1 MPDAYA
7 TLVREFLSDVD
18 VGWSFEIKASYQ
30 RLNDYISNHP
40 HEFPNTCLRLVHED
54 IDFDIP
60 INTSNQEVVTAA
72 VCGVSECGFADL
84 LTQLMPHWSEPRDDI
99 IKYVAD
105 AGHVECAAILLTV
118 CSALDDNSRGLQ
130 NACINDDTEMFNVLL
145 PVSDPH
151 AAWAALHKHPSLI
164 ISIGKQEC
172 FARLESI
179 VQRQTLGQHVGLMG
193 KHNQRK
199 M

>member
-7 TLVREFLSDVD
+7 TLVKEFLSDVD

-30 RLNDYISNHP
+30 RLNEYISNHP
-40 HEFPNTCLRLVHED
+40 YEFPVTCLRLVHED
-54 IDFDIP
+54 IDFNIP
-60 INTSNQEVVTAA
+60 IDTSNPEIVTAA

-84 LTQLMPHWSEPRDDI
+84 LTQLMPHWSEPRDDV

-105 AGHVECAAILLTV
+105 AGHVECIEILLTV

-130 NACINDDTEMFNVLL
+130 NACINDDTDMFNVLL
-145 PVSDPH
+145 PLSDPQ

-164 ISIGKQEC
+164 LSIGKNDC
-172 FARLESI
+172 FQRLEAI
-179 VQRQTLGQHVGLMG
+179 VQRQTIAQQVGLAG
-193 KHNQRK
+193 QSVQRK